1 MQRVVVLKDQTNKQA
16 DDCLRLYSESLEE
29 PLRRSNRTAIWSNAL
44 FAFTQALS
52 FFVIALIFWYGVVL
66 KRQASTFQF
75 FVGLM
80 VCIYCSPQLLCSNV
94 VDLQSTTFGAIQA
107 GNIFSF
113 VPDISSA
120 KGAGSDIIKLLDSM
134 PEVDAES
141 TEGKI
146 PDKKTIR
153 GHIRFEGVH
162 FRYPIRPGVRV
173 LRDLSFEVEP
183 GTYIA
188 LVGASGS
195 GKSTMCDL
203 LCISNYS

>member
-1 MQRVVVLKDQTNKQA
+1 
-16 DDCLRLYSESLEE
+16 
-29 PLRRSNRTAIWSNAL
+29 
-44 FAFTQALS
+44 
-52 FFVIALIFWYGVVL
+52 
-66 KRQASTFQF
+66 
-75 FVGLM
+75 M
-80 VCIYCSPQLLCSNV
+80 VCIYWSHQLLRSNI

-120 KGAGSDIIKLLDSM
+120 KGAGLDIIKLFDST

-146 PDKKTIR
+146 PDEKTIR
-153 GHIRFEGVH
+153 GHIRFED
-162 FRYPIRPGVRV
+162 FRYPTRPGVRV
-173 LRDLSFEVEP
+173 LRDLFFEVEP

-195 GKSTMCDL
+195 EKSTT
-203 LCISNYS
+203 